1 MSNPVKLQAPLRDKE
16 GAFYPLTTYDQII
29 MPDGVSRWNGA
40 TGEGGTSSTAPVT
53 SVNGQTGEVV
63 LDANNIGALP
73 NTYKA
78 PVISVN
84 GQTDE
89 VVLDANSVGALPNT
103 YKAPVTSVNGQVG
116 DVTISTGGV
125 TSVNGQAGAVTIPVL
140 KYADATFTF
149 SGEDAASYTT
159 VPSGLS
165 DVKKIISI
173 NSYNNSIIFT
183 RPEIISNKIYVKCYN
198 PGSLDTDDWEKSVSL
213 YTESFTARIFYF

>member
-53 SVNGQTGEVV
+53 SVNGQTGAVI
-63 LDANNIGALP
+63 LDANSIGALP

-103 YKAPVTSVNGQVG
+103 YKAPVTSVNGQTG

-125 TSVNGQAGAVTIPVL
+125 TSVNGQAGAISIPVI
-140 KYADATFTF
+140 KYADLTFTF
-149 SGEDAASYTT
+149 SREDSKSYASL
-159 VPSGLS
+159 PSGLTN
-165 DVKKIISI
+165 VKNIISF
-173 NSYNNSIIFT
+173 NNQNSILFSNT
-183 RPEIISNKIYVKCYN
+183 EIYSPNLWVRALD
-198 PGSLDTDDWEKSVSL
+198 PTTVESGSIQL
-213 YTESFTARIFYF
+213 YENSFTARVYYI

>member
-63 LDANNIGALP
+63 LDAN
-73 NTYKA
+73 
-78 PVISVN
+78 
-84 GQTDE
+84 
-89 VVLDANSVGALPNT
+89 SVGALPNT
-103 YKAPVTSVNGQVG
+103 YEAPVTSVNGQTG

-125 TSVNGQAGAVTIPVL
+125 TSVNGSTGAVTIPVL
-140 KYADATFTF
+140 KYVDVTFTF
-149 SGEDAASYTT
+149 DGEVAASYVA
-159 VPSGLS
+159 VPSGIT
-165 DVKKIISI
+165 DVKRIISI
-173 NSYNNSIIFT
+173 NSYDVHVICI
-183 RPEIISNKIYVKCYN
+183 RPQIASNKLFVRCYN
-198 PGSLDTDDWEKSVSL
+198 PDSLDTGDFENNVSL